1 MVFQLSA
8 ACDLLNLK
16 KKKLYLRSRDYS
28 DFRDS
33 SKKFQYHI
41 SEKRLKAQRKHG
53 CELLSMIGIMIDIW
67 LAS

>member
-8 ACDLLNLK
+8 ACDLLNFK
-16 KKKLYLRSRDYS
+16 KKKLYR

-41 SEKRLKAQRKHG
+41 SEKRLKTQRKHG

>member
-1 MVFQLSA
+1 M
-8 ACDLLNLK
+8 
-16 KKKLYLRSRDYS
+16 SRDYS

>member
-8 ACDLLNLK
+8 ACDLLNFK
-16 KKKLYLRSRDYS
+16 KKNLYR

-41 SEKRLKAQRKHG
+41 SEKRLKTQRKHG
-53 CELLSMIGIMIDIW
+53 CEFVIAMIGIMIDIW
-67 LAS
+67 FAS